1 MEINTAGGA
10 FPTETPA
17 YNEQDQAIL
26 DGKEPQEEGQEE
38 LIGGKFKSADDLLQ
52 AYQELEKK
60 LGSQDRTEEVPQD
73 TQYESEDQDVQQ
85 GDIVGGVEQ
94 QPLSEAD
101 ENSIIESIGG
111 DEGLEALGQ
120 WAKDNLDPKEIQVY
134 NSEVNSGDFTRAR
147 NALQS
152 MYFAMQQQE
161 GYEPSLVDG
170 RLSGQSTDIYRS
182 VQEVEA
188 AMNDPRYLHDTAY
201 TRDVEEK
208 ISRSDVLTP
217 RY

>member
-10 FPTETPA
+10 FPTETPS

-38 LIGGKFKSADDLLQ
+38 LIGGKFKSADDLLE
-52 AYQELEKK
+52 AYEALQKK
-60 LGSQDRTEEVPQD
+60 LGERSQETPED
-73 TQYESEDQDVQQ
+73 TQYESEDQDVEA
-85 GDIVGGVEQ
+85 GDIIGGVEQ
-94 QPLSEAD
+94 VPLSEQEED
-101 ENSIIESIGG
+101 VILESIGG
-111 DEGLEALGQ
+111 DEGLDAMAD
-120 WAKDNLDPKEIQVY
+120 WAQNHLDQDEIQAY
-134 NSEVNSGDFTRAR
+134 NQEVNSGDFTRAR

-208 ISRSDVLTP
+208 IGRSDVLTP